1 MVKYVDNGVVLGWYY
16 VTSDGFYYGDGT
28 KEMAYS
34 ILKDREDLEKMG
46 VVF

>member
-1 MVKYVDNGVVLGWYY
+1 MIKYVDNGVILGWYY

-28 KEMAYS
+28 EKMAYE
-34 ILKDREDLEKMG
+34 IFFQRKDLEKMG